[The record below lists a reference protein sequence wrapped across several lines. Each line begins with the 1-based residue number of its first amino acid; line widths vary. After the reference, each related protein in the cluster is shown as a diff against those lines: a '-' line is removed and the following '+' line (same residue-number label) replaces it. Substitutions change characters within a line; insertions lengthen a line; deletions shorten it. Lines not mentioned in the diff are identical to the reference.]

1 MSFTNKDMI
10 TSNINNNIIVVC
22 MIVKYWDFTLNIL
35 WENTDRINIQ
45 KIIIKKKLGTV
56 EDSLLNKL
64 TMAVFILG
72 III

>member
-1 MSFTNKDMI
+1 MI
-10 TSNINNNIIVVC
+10 TSNINNNIIVVG
-22 MIVKYWDFTLNIL
+22 MIIKYWDFTLNIL